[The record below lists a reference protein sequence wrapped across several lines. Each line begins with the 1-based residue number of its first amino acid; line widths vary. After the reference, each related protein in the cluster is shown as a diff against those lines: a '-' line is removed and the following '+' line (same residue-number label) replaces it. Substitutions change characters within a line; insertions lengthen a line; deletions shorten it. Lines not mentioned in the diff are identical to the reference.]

1 MGKDWKYIVYLVIL
15 VSLLLIVVLGKDKQY
30 DWQVTYAHDDKNPF
44 GANALDKLLPSIF
57 EKAKVEHRY
66 KTFYEL
72 RDSISTNE
80 NVMIIAGSFTPDKE
94 DAIAMMNH
102 VEKGGV
108 IFVSANYIRGT
119 LADTLGLQTHDY
131 FFDGPQS
138 FQGNRTDTASL
149 QITNSKLDTSLY
161 FHLRRENIHNYLG
174 PADTVFTKSLLLPG
188 KTIAKNDFGQA
199 VAIRINW
206 GKGYFIFSST
216 PMVFT
221 NIYLLNQ
228 QNHVMASSL
237 LSYLPKTKTY
247 WTEYYHLGRMEA
259 ATPLRFILTHE
270 PLSWAYY
277 ISVLSLLVFLVF
289 ESKRRQRIIPVV
301 KPLTNT
307 SLDFIG
313 TISKLFFEKSD
324 HKSIATK
331 KILYFLEQVRSKF
344 YLTQPIQAPAFAETL
359 AHKTGAN
366 EKATSELISQIHL
379 INQQEKISKED
390 LLRLN
395 KSIQLFWEEVKK

>member
-1 MGKDWKYIVYLVIL
+1 MGKDWKYIVYLLIL
-15 VSLLLIVVLGKDKQY
+15 VSLLLVVVLGKDKQY
-30 DWQVTYAHDDKNPF
+30 DWQVTYSHEDKNPF

-57 EKAKVEHRY
+57 EKVEHRY

-72 RDSISTNE
+72 KDSISTNE
-80 NVMIIAGSFTPDKE
+80 NMMIIAGSFTPDKE

-108 IFVSANYIRGT
+108 LFVSANYIRGT
-119 LADTLGLQTHDY
+119 LADTLGLRTHDY
-131 FFDGPQS
+131 FFDGSQT
-138 FQGNRTDTASL
+138 FQENRTDTATL
-149 QITNSKLDTSLY
+149 QITNSRLDTSLY

-174 PADTVFTKSLLLPG
+174 PADTIFTKNLSLPG
-188 KTIAKNDFGQA
+188 KVIAKNDFGQA
-199 VAIRINW
+199 VAVRINW

-221 NIYLLNQ
+221 NIYVLNQ
-228 QNHVMASSL
+228 ENHIMASSL
-237 LSYLPKTKTY
+237 LSYLPKVKTY

-259 ATPLRFILTHE
+259 ATPLRFVLTHE

-277 ISVLSLLVFLVF
+277 ISILSLLVFLIF

-313 TISKLFFEKSD
+313 TISKLFFEKAD

-331 KILYFLEQVRSKF
+331 KILYFQEHVRSKF
-344 YLTQPIQAPAFAETL
+344 YLTQNLQAQDFAKAL
-359 AHKTGAN
+359 ANKTGVS
-366 EKATSELISQIHL
+366 EMYVDELISLIHR

-395 KSIQLFWEEVKK
+395 KSIQSFWEELKK